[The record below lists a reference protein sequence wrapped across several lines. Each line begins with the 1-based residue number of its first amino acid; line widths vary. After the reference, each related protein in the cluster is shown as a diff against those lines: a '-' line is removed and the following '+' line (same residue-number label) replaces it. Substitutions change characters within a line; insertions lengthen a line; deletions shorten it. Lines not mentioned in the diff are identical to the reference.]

1 MMSRRCH
8 QFPVYG
14 AGLNGMKGR
23 LMIFSESTSKGILTC
38 HPCSSTKDLKV
49 IRAAKSFHSTS
60 TKSTKLSTLVLKGQV
75 LEQPGFFL
83 ATVDNLPLVSRGDT
97 SDEAESRL
105 VDAVKRWVQTCEHQ
119 GNLESSFASAG
130 YEDVNDKTEI
140 LLIFSDED
148 E

>member
-1 MMSRRCH
+1 
-8 QFPVYG
+8 
-14 AGLNGMKGR
+14 
-23 LMIFSESTSKGILTC
+23 MIFSEYTSEGILTY
-38 HPCSSTKDLKV
+38 HLCSSMKDLKV
-49 IRAAKSFHSTS
+49 IRAARSFHSTS
-60 TKSTKLSTLVLKGQV
+60 TKSTKLNTLVLKGQV

-105 VDAVKRWVQTCEHQ
+105 VDSLKRWVQTCEDE

-130 YEDVNDKTEI
+130 YAEVDDKTGI

-148 E
+148 EQRE

>member
-1 MMSRRCH
+1 
-8 QFPVYG
+8 
-14 AGLNGMKGR
+14 
-23 LMIFSESTSKGILTC
+23 MIFSEYTSEGILTY
-38 HPCSSTKDLKV
+38 HPCSFMKDLKV

-60 TKSTKLSTLVLKGQV
+60 TKSTKLNTLALKGQV

-105 VDAVKRWVQTCEHQ
+105 VDSLKRWVQTCEHE
-119 GNLESSFASAG
+119 GNLGSSFASAG
-130 YEDVNDKTEI
+130 YADVDDKTEI

-148 E
+148 EQRE